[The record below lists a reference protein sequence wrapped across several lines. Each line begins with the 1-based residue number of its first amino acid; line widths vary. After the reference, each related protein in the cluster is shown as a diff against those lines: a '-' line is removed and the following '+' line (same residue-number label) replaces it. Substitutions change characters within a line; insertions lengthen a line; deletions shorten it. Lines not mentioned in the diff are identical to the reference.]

1 MKARLHRLKTGTISK
16 LMLEV
21 PEALHAAF
29 QKLVEKGAPMG
40 DWYDVT
46 ITTPKRK
53 RSTGPDSQNSH
64 AWGHCQQIAN
74 ETGNE
79 LSEVEQAVKERAIK
93 RGYSTKIVGGQM
105 IPISQAQASVED
117 LVHLIEEYHQVA
129 AELGIILKED

>member
-1 MKARLHRLKTGTISK
+1 MKARLHRLKTKSISS
-16 LMLEV
+16 LMLEI
-21 PEALHAAF
+21 PESLHAAYT
-29 QKLVEKGAPMG
+29 KLVEKGSPMG

-53 RSTGPDSQNSH
+53 RSTGPESQNSH

-79 LSEVEQAVKERAIK
+79 LSEVEHSAKERAIK

-105 IPISQAQASVED
+105 VPISQARASVED
-117 LVHLIEEYHQVA
+117 LVHLIEEYHQIA